1 MPLEILPVKEAEAPE
16 AAAVRE
22 LQGERVTMERLAKRI
37 ELMHG
42 EIMEWLGS
50 HDRRI
55 RQLELRAL
63 ATGLVGGGL
72 ASLLG
77 QLSAWGSQ

>member
-16 AAAVRE
+16 AAAARE

-77 QLSAWGSQ
+77 QLSAWGAQ